1 MPSQVNICG
10 RPIEEF
16 LLAVENF
23 HGWKAPGVV
32 IGGFMVDWAQEGL
45 GSDIEADAIVET
57 CHCLPDAVQL
67 LTPCTFGNGW
77 LKVLDWDKFALSLYD
92 KKTLEGFRV
101 WLDLEKAQAFADI
114 YNWYMRLVPKKS
126 LPLEVLLESI
136 LSAGRA
142 ILSCAAVRI
151 TGLHGKKSKGEVA
164 ICAGCGEAYPASQG
178 NRCLACQGRGYYQKN
193 CRLAVTGP
201 PAVFISKGEDR
212 LT

>member
-45 GSDIEADAIVET
+45 GSGIEADAIVET

-178 NRCLACQGRGYYQKN
+178 DRCLACQGRGYYVKN
-193 CRLAVTGP
+193 GRMAVINSQQSLYIRLKTN
-201 PAVFISKGEDR
+201 
-212 LT
+212 

>member
-57 CHCLPDAVQL
+57 SHCLPDAVQL

-142 ILSCAAVRI
+142 ILSCAPILI
-151 TGLHGKKSKGEVA
+151 TGLHGKKGKGEVA

-201 PAVFISKGEDR
+201 PAVFISKVEDR